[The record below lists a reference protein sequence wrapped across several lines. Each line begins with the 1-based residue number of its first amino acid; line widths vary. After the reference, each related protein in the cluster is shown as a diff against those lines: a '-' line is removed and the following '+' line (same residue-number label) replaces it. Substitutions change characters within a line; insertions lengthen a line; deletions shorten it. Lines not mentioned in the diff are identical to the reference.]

1 MSEQIMNP
9 TDTQHLLDDGSEYLT
24 HNYARAPFVLQ
35 SGKGMWLYDT
45 EGKTYLDFVA
55 GIAVNAFGY
64 ADEGLIDT
72 IRNASLGLW
81 HISNLYHNA
90 PQIALAKALIE
101 KSGMKQV
108 FFCNSGAEANEAA
121 LKFARKVAYQ
131 QHQTERTK
139 TIVFSNAFHG
149 RTFGV
154 LSLTPREKYQKPFAP
169 LLSNVEVLPFNDLDA
184 LHGAMS
190 DQVATVFIEPI
201 QGEGGINIADAFF
214 LQTLR
219 NLCNQYGAILVFDE
233 VQCGMARTGE
243 LFAHEYAGVK
253 PDILTLAKPLGA
265 GLPIGATLVNERV
278 AQAIEPGDHGSTFAG
293 GALVTTVAY
302 EVLQRLSNPTFL
314 EHVRLNG
321 QYLLEQL
328 QHLTSP
334 HVVAVRGRG
343 LMCALELDVAVQP
356 LIERGYA
363 HGLLLVSA
371 GTNTIRFVP
380 PLIVETSHID
390 QMIAILQTLLNELDE
405 S

>member
-1 MSEQIMNP
+1 MSDDILDS
-9 TDTQHLLDDGSEYLT
+9 TDTQDLLADGSEYLT
-24 HNYARAPFVLQ
+24 QNYARAPFVLKN
-35 SGKGMWLYDT
+35 GKGMWLYDT
-45 EGKTYLDFVA
+45 EGKVYLDFVA

-64 ADEGLIDT
+64 GDEGLIDT
-72 IRNASLGLW
+72 IRQASLGLW

-90 PQIALAKALIE
+90 PQIALAKSLIE

-131 QHQTERTK
+131 QHQPERNK

-169 LLSNVEVLPFNDLDA
+169 LLSNVEVLPFNDIDA
-184 LHGAMS
+184 LHQAIS
-190 DQVATVFIEPI
+190 NEVTAVFIEPI
-201 QGEGGINIADAFF
+201 QGEGGINIADAPF

-219 NLCNQYGAILVFDE
+219 DLCNQHGVILVFDE
-233 VQCGMARTGE
+233 VQCGMARTGD

-278 AQAIEPGDHGSTFAG
+278 AQAIEYGDHGSTFAG
-293 GALVTTVAY
+293 GSLVTTVAH
-302 EVLQRLSNPTFL
+302 EVLQRLSEPALL
-314 EHVRLNG
+314 EHVRVTG
-321 QYLLEQL
+321 QYLLEKL
-328 QHLTSP
+328 QQLTSP

-343 LMCALELDVAVQP
+343 LMCALELDVSVQP
-356 LIERGYA
+356 LVSRGYE

-371 GTNTIRFVP
+371 GANIIRFVP

-390 QMIAILQTLLNELDE
+390 QMVSILQTLLNELD
-405 S
+405 

>member
-1 MSEQIMNP
+1 MAQYLSDSM
-9 TDTQHLLDDGSEYLT
+9 DTQDLLADGSEYLT
-24 HNYARAPFVLQ
+24 QNYARAPFVLQ

-45 EGKTYLDFVA
+45 EGKAYLDFVA

-72 IRNASLGLW
+72 IRQASLGLW

-169 LLSNVEVLPFNDLDA
+169 LLSNVEVLPFNDIDA
-184 LHGAMS
+184 LHQAIS
-190 DQVATVFIEPI
+190 NDVTAVFIEPI
-201 QGEGGINIADAFF
+201 QGEGGINIADAPF

-219 NLCNQYGAILVFDE
+219 ELCNQHGVILVFDE

-265 GLPIGATLVNERV
+265 GLPIGATLVNECV
-278 AQAIEPGDHGSTFAG
+278 AQAIEYGDHGSTFAG
-293 GALVTTVAY
+293 GSLVTTVAY
-302 EVLQRLSNPTFL
+302 EVLQRLSEPTFL
-314 EHVRLNG
+314 EHVRVTG
-321 QYLLEQL
+321 QYLLEKL
-328 QHLTSP
+328 QQLTSP

-356 LIERGYA
+356 LVSRGYE
-363 HGLLLVSA
+363 HGLLMVSA
-371 GTNTIRFVP
+371 GANIIRFVP

-390 QMIAILQTLLNELDE
+390 HMVSILQTLLNELD
-405 S
+405 